1 MESLPNIAPVAAL
14 IGDPARA
21 RMLLTLL
28 PGRALTMSELGQ
40 AAGIGKATASS
51 HLAQLAGGGL
61 VAITPSGRHRYVTLA
76 NPQVARLIEDLMSV
90 AEVNRPLAPATGPKD
105 QALRKARS
113 CYHHLAGELG
123 VQAYAS
129 LRDREFLALTAGGI
143 APTPSGTAFFKALGV
158 SATALAPDPA
168 PACRECLDWSE
179 RRHHLGGRLGRGLL
193 SALIAADWLKPA
205 ATGRALFLTPKGARA
220 FPAAFPPAKASFLA

>member
-1 MESLPNIAPVAAL
+1 MESLPNIALIAAL

-28 PGRALTMSELGQ
+28 PGRALTMSELAT

-51 HLAQLAGGGL
+51 HLAQLADGGL
-61 VAITPSGRHRYVTLA
+61 VVITPSGRHRYVTLA
-76 NPQVARLIEDLMSV
+76 SPHVARLIEDLMSV
-90 AEVNRPLAPATGPKD
+90 AEGNRPLAPATGPKD
-105 QALRKARS
+105 QALRQARR

-123 VQAYAS
+123 VQAYHS
-129 LRDREFLALTAGGI
+129 LRQREFLHLTADGI
-143 APTPSGTAFFKALGV
+143 APTAAGLVFLRQLGV
-158 SATALAPDPA
+158 DEAALAPHPA

-193 SALIAADWLKPA
+193 SALIAADWLRPA
-205 ATGRALFLTPKGARA
+205 ATGRALYLTPKGARA
-220 FPAAFPPAKASFLA
+220 FPAAFPAAKAA